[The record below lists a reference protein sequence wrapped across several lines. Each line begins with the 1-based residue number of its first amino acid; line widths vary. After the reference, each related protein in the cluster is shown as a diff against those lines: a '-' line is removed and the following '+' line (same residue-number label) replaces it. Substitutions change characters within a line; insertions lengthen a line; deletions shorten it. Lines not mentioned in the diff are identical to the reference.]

1 MMLVVLSMLRGIDA
15 STGYR
20 SHDLG
25 HVIYLHLDTGSFL
38 KKLRLGYVQSKAKR
52 NKCIELNGQALKFK

>member
-1 MMLVVLSMLRGIDA
+1 MMLVVVSMLRGIDA

-25 HVIYLHLDTGSFL
+25 HVIYLHPDTGSFL
-38 KKLRLGYVQSKAKR
+38 KKLRLGYV
-52 NKCIELNGQALKFK
+52 